1 MLLQHVYKPL
11 LNFFYDKI
19 TNKIPENVRGYI
31 ITLCFTAIFAI
42 QFISQY
48 VYDFQGFNRNIRDV
62 LICGFLGLVILISVN
77 KTLEILKWRKSIYI
91 PYTIAGILIFIAG
104 RDHVLGPAYV
114 AFPLTMVV
122 GFMCLFYVWGNRGDY
137 ANLFRYA
144 SRAYLLYITVLLAIC
159 IVQYPLEVYHYTPM
173 DYCPFHINPNGVSKL
188 FLPGTACALYLS
200 IDAAKTYKKVLFNV
214 LAGCFTA
221 VVILT
226 NCRAG
231 LLITPIMFA
240 IYVVAEYY
248 DADEMKQKLKNIG
261 KGLAVALIAVILCQF
276 VIKDV
281 SMVIYENTTA
291 FAETT
296 VEATELGDS
305 DSGDAEEEGQD
316 EQGEPV
322 KKSKAE
328 RRAERF
334 ATLGDRISGHPIL
347 SKLDALMAGRISIW
361 TVYFDNMSWRG
372 GGEHLFVSTEYA
384 HNQYIELSYK
394 AGIPVGILYLAWVV
408 FTGVYLVKNFFK
420 GGQKK
425 KVLYFQ
431 LLIYPIFFITSML
444 DTGIIPYERGF
455 IFLFYILSAPFFLMN
470 DYTEVEVE

>member
-1 MLLQHVYKPL
+1 MLLQHIYKPL
-11 LNFFYDKI
+11 LNFFYNTI
-19 TNKIPENVRGYI
+19 THRIPEKARGYI
-31 ITLCFTAIFAI
+31 ITLCFAIIFAI

-48 VYDFQGFNRNIRDV
+48 IYDFEGFDRNIRDF

-77 KTLEILKWRKSIYI
+77 KALEIIKWRKSIYI
-91 PYTIAGILIFIAG
+91 PYTLAAILIFIAG
-104 RDHVLGPAYV
+104 LDHKLGPAYG
-114 AFPLTMVV
+114 AFPLTMLV
-122 GFMCLFYVWGNRGDY
+122 GFMCLFYVWGNRKDY

-144 SRAYLLYITVLLAIC
+144 ASAYLIYISVILAIC

-200 IDAAKTYKKVLFNV
+200 IDAVKTYKKVIFNI

-231 LLITPIMFA
+231 LLITPIMFV
-240 IYVVAEYY
+240 IYIVAEYY
-248 DADEMKQKLKNIG
+248 SVEQLKQKFMNIG
-261 KGLAVALIAVILCQF
+261 KGLAIVLIGLVLCQF
-276 VIKDV
+276 IIKDV
-281 SMVIYENTTA
+281 SMVIYQSTTA
-291 FAETT
+291 FADTVAEETT
-296 VEATELGDS
+296 EEQSEEAK
-305 DSGDAEEEGQD
+305 EEAKE
-316 EQGEPV
+316 EPV
-322 KKSKAE
+322 KSKAE

-334 ATLGDRISGHPIL
+334 ATLGDRISGNPFL
-347 SKLDALMAGRISIW
+347 AKLDAITASRISIW

-408 FTGVYLVKNFFK
+408 FTGVYLAKNFFK

-425 KVLYFQ
+425 KLLYFQ

-455 IFLFYILSAPFFLMN
+455 IFLFYILSAPFFLKD
-470 DYTEVEVE
+470 DYTDIEVE